1 MFFASF
7 HDQSLIVDF
16 DDCDILL
23 SELNKETNP
32 LLVFMFLPFFPIS
45 ITIFCTTSKLEKNPI
60 SSFFSGYVH
69 FRWLRNFLLRINKP
83 AS

>member
-45 ITIFCTTSKLEKNPI
+45 ITIFCAISKLEKNPI
-60 SSFFSGYVH
+60 SSFF
-69 FRWLRNFLLRINKP
+69 FWLCAFSLVTQLP
-83 AS
+83 FTDQ

>member
-60 SSFFSGYVH
+60 FHSECLSQVTADLQHSVNQPH
-69 FRWLRNFLLRINKP
+69 
-83 AS
+83 